1 MPLEEDPHDDAME
14 IEESDIPKLQ
24 TDFELVSYTLFYD
37 EFLDTD
43 LLQRTWPI
51 VESALEEYGLSCTLD
66 LVSEGL
72 YTYMRVSTTKMAS
85 DPDFIFTA
93 IDILEL
99 LSRSVPADW
108 AIKIL
113 DCSCQ
118 HDIIKIG
125 NQEDGLCRI
134 FGINKEQFLARRTL
148 LMGGVMKGLVDV
160 TVCGIFLKGNTI
172 AVLGSLHG
180 LKMVRRIVEDYI
192 AHDVPP
198 APRVQRMKKKSQAK
212 KDRRI
217 KRTSEVT
224 MNLQA
229 LHV

>member
-66 LVSEGL
+66 LVKG
-72 YTYMRVSTTKMAS
+72 YMRVSTTKMAS

-134 FGINKEQFLARRTL
+134 FGIIKEQFLARRAL
-148 LMGGVMKGLVDV
+148 LMGGVMKGLVDL
-160 TVCGIFLKGNTI
+160 TDCGIFLKGNTI

-180 LKMVRRIVEDYI
+180 LKTIRKIVEDCI
-192 AHDVPP
+192 AYDVPP

-212 KDRRI
+212 KVRRI

-229 LHV
+229 LRV